1 MITSNF
7 SVVLSRGFSAAIQFT
22 IVLFYGANLS
32 VVGFG
37 ELSILMIIIGISYG
51 IIDFGTANSILT
63 TTIRKNVSNGLQL
76 LNFFIAVC
84 LGIAL
89 FLISVYG
96 KTYFDFSDGFFQA
109 LSMVPAVFII
119 FSCTIV
125 PYSRLHKAQRLK
137 NLALVDFVPVVSM
150 LITVPLFLYFKFG
163 LSTLIFS
170 LGVQV
175 SLRFLMLRYFYG
187 RLIRFRINQDLPK
200 VALVRQYTSNLII
213 YLTSKLDQIMV
224 ASFLSLE
231 ILGEFGFLKQVL
243 NYPVSLLIAIYT
255 QISFPYFSR
264 YRRIRLKIRK
274 RLIISITLLLGLVL
288 IYFSLLILIPPKLII
303 DLIPIWDFR
312 SDVAILVMILSFS
325 RVIFEA
331 LSAMSIA
338 VGLIARQ
345 LSVNLFHLS
354 ITAVFGL
361 LLPLIGLNY
370 YLVSLSTF
378 AILISVFVYK
388 FAFSRVNR
396 Y

>member
-1 MITSNF
+1 MISSNF
-7 SVVLSRGFSAAIQFT
+7 SVLLSRGFSAAIQFA

-32 VVGFG
+32 VIGFG

-63 TTIRKNVSNGLQL
+63 TTVRKNVSNGLQL
-76 LNFFIAVC
+76 LNFFIAVF
-84 LGIAL
+84 LGIIL
-89 FLISVYG
+89 FFVSVYG
-96 KTYFDFSDGFFQA
+96 KNFFDFSDEFFQA
-109 LSMVPAVFII
+109 LKMVPAVFII

-150 LITVPLFLYFKFG
+150 LITVPFFLYLEFG

-170 LGVQV
+170 MGVQV

-187 RLIRFRINQDLPK
+187 RLIRFKLNQGLPK
-200 VALVRQYTSNLII
+200 GALVRQYSSNLII

-231 ILGEFGFLKQVL
+231 VLGLFSFLKQVL

-264 YRRIRLKIRK
+264 YRRVRSKIRK
-274 RLIISITLLLGLVL
+274 RLIVSITLLLGVVL
-288 IYFSLLILIPPKLII
+288 IYFSLLILIPPKFMTE
-303 DLIPIWDFR
+303 LIPIWDFR
-312 SDVAILVMILSFS
+312 SDVAILVMLLSFS

-345 LSVNLFHLS
+345 LYVNFSYLS
-354 ITAVFGL
+354 ITAVSGL
-361 LLPLIGLNY
+361 LLPSIGLNHY
-370 YLVSLSTF
+370 IVSLSMF
-378 AILISVFVYK
+378 AMLISIFVYK
-388 FAFSRVNR
+388 FAFSRINN